1 MSKTYKI
8 ILYVLSL
15 LAVASVTFLVTV
27 IWTTER
33 VESQYVS
40 DLSNDVVDAK
50 MRRIHAMLENYFID
64 DYDPQ
69 TVQTAAAD
77 GAASAM
83 ITATGDPWSYYI
95 SAEDMS
101 EYEEL
106 MTNSYV
112 GIGVTIEEVHSGM
125 KVMGLTAGGPAEEAG
140 VLIGDILTHV
150 EGQSA
155 AELGLDETKKLVQG
169 KEGSYV
175 NLRFDR
181 DGTPYDVQVQRR
193 TIISDVAT
201 MEMLDGKIAL
211 ITIKNF
217 DLHCA
222 EQTLECIDLA
232 LAQNASALLFDV
244 RFNGGG
250 LKDEMVPI
258 LDVLLP
264 EGTIFSSVD
273 YLGTEE
279 TDYSDAAFINL
290 PMAVLVNADSY
301 SAAEFF
307 AAALQQ
313 YDMAQVIGVQTSGKG
328 NFQYTLPLG
337 DGSAVALSVGK
348 YFMPDGTSLT
358 GVGVTPD
365 VEMDLNYDDYVSL
378 YYGTLSH
385 EEDEQLQAALE
396 VLK

>member
-279 TDYSDAAFINL
+279 TAIPLRNFSRRPCSSTIWHRSSVCRPAAKAISSIRCL
-290 PMAVLVNADSY
+290 LATAPR
-301 SAAEFF
+301 
-307 AAALQQ
+307 
-313 YDMAQVIGVQTSGKG
+313 
-328 NFQYTLPLG
+328 
-337 DGSAVALSVGK
+337 
-348 YFMPDGTSLT
+348 
-358 GVGVTPD
+358 
-365 VEMDLNYDDYVSL
+365 
-378 YYGTLSH
+378 
-385 EEDEQLQAALE
+385 
-396 VLK
+396 